1 MSPPPPPLPPLP
13 PQEPEQMIHDD
24 DIQLLESNNN
34 NNTKRANQVKQW
46 LKSILFN
53 NNTYS
58 LYLCIVACYLVSFF
72 RSMDIVPIVMYKANA
87 FSSFAY
93 ALISAP
99 IQIRVPLMILA
110 VASFTLWANTSQQ
123 INFIDVTCIYW
134 VIIIITL
141 TLLPNARHST
151 FVVFVLN
158 IGFFVYI
165 ATILGMSME
174 TLVVNYYR
182 NNLVQ
187 ITGLIYGLSGATVT
201 AFYVTDKIYIVGVLL
216 TAVGFICKM
225 LTIYAGQYWGTCIFH
240 MMTAYGIHVL
250 LQIRGTQVPL

>member
-1 MSPPPPPLPPLP
+1 MSPPPPTLLPPLP
-13 PQEPEQMIHDD
+13 EPEQMICED
-24 DIQLLESNNN
+24 DIQLLELNNN
-34 NNTKRANQVKQW
+34 NIMHINKLKQW

-99 IQIRVPLMILA
+99 IQIRIPLMILA
-110 VASFTLWANTSQQ
+110 VASFTLWANTSPQ

-134 VIIIITL
+134 VIIIVTL
-141 TLLPNARHST
+141 TLLPNAKHSI
-151 FVVFVLN
+151 FVVFALN

-174 TLVVNYYR
+174 TLVLNYYR
-182 NNLVQ
+182 NNLVE

-201 AFYVTDKIYIVGVLL
+201 SFYVTNKIYIIGVLL

-250 LQIRGTQVPL
+250 LQIRGTK